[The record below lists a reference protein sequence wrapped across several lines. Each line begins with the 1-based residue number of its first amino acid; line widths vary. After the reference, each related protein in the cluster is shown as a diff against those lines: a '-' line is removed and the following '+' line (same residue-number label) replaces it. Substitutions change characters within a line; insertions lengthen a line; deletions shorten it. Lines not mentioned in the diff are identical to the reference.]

1 MSIYLTT
8 ACIIDLFCPDNL
20 KKSELLKKVKEN
32 QFDIWNNLLDLNNK
46 FFKKKNYEFHNQI
59 STDGISC
66 SLLFIREDLKNRKW
80 GSKVSTLPEQE
91 FHNIEDL
98 CVEQLD
104 TLKNL
109 NIIGCDG

>member
-1 MSIYLTT
+1 M
-8 ACIIDLFCPDNL
+8 NL
-20 KKSELLKKVKEN
+20 
-32 QFDIWNNLLDLNNK
+32 
-46 FFKKKNYEFHNQI
+46 YNQI

-91 FHNIEDL
+91 YHNIEDL

-104 TLKNL
+104 TLKNI
-109 NIIGCDG
+109 NIIGCDPGKRSLVYLMDSNGNKLQYTVPQRKRESKLKSKQRILLLEKKKNMITRL

>member
-1 MSIYLTT
+1 
-8 ACIIDLFCPDNL
+8 L
-20 KKSELLKKVKEN
+20 KKNIYILL
-32 QFDIWNNLLDLNNK
+32 
-46 FFKKKNYEFHNQI
+46 
-59 STDGISC
+59 C

-104 TLKNL
+104 TLKNV
-109 NIIGCDG
+109 NIIGCDPGKRSLVYLMDSINYNIQHLNGNEKVN